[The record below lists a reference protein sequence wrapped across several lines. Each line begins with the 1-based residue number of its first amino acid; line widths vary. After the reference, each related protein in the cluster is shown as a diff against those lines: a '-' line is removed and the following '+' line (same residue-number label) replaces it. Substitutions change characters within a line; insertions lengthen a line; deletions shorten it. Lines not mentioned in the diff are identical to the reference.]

1 MTQPGTLL
9 RSTGVGRSMRAP
21 PGGTLRGPAPPG
33 GALRGLA
40 PPGGTLRG
48 AAPHRRRLTR
58 KQLAWTRLSD
68 EELLSVRLCDL
79 GLTVDNSRI
88 ATYLE
93 RLYREL
99 EGRGIDFRPH
109 AWLSEEW
116 FSPDGVPGLAVPF
129 YLAHPRLERLERR
142 IMREVEGGN
151 SRWLMRILRHEAGHA
166 IDNAYRL
173 RRRRRWREVFGPASL
188 PYPERYRARPGSRR
202 YVHHLGEW
210 YAQAH
215 PTEDFAE
222 TFAVWLKPNSH
233 WRRTYATWPALQK
246 LSLVDELMVSIRG
259 KAPPVRNRSRVDP
272 IGTDTRTLA
281 DVYRRK
287 LAQSRYYRRGLAK
300 ELLLKVFSVEPE
312 RAGALRAAT
321 LMRVCKSE
329 LVACASRE
337 LGMERYSVYQ
347 ILRMLIER
355 CDALKLHVRGSRRDA
370 ARHVRWI
377 LGRIARLYAEG
388 ETPHLA
394 L

>member
-1 MTQPGTLL
+1 MAHSGTLL
-9 RSTGVGRSMRAP
+9 RSPVVARSSHAPREVTSRAAA
-21 PGGTLRGPAPPG
+21 LRRGPK
-33 GALRGLA
+33 
-40 PPGGTLRG
+40 
-48 AAPHRRRLTR
+48 RRR
-58 KQLAWTRLSD
+58 LAWTRLTD
-68 EELLSVRLCDL
+68 EELLTVRLCDL
-79 GLTVDNSRI
+79 RLTVENSRL
-88 ATYLE
+88 APYLE
-93 RLYREL
+93 RLYQEL
-99 EGRGIDFRPH
+99 ESRSIDFRPH

-116 FSPDGVPGLAVPF
+116 FSPDGVPGLAIPF

-188 PYPERYRARPGSRR
+188 PYPERYRARAGSRR

-222 TFAVWLKPNSH
+222 TFAVWLKPKSH
-233 WRRTYATWPALQK
+233 WRKAYAAWPALQK
-246 LSLVDELMVSIRG
+246 LSLVDELMTSVRG
-259 KAPPVRNRSRVDP
+259 STPPVRNRLRVDP

-281 DVYRRK
+281 EVYRRK
-287 LAQSRYYRRGLAK
+287 LARNRRYGRGLAE
-300 ELLLKVFSVEPE
+300 ELLRKVFSVEPE
-312 RAGALRAAT
+312 RAGVLRAAT
-321 LMRVCKSE
+321 LMRLRKSE

-337 LGMERYSVYQ
+337 LGIERYSVHQ

-370 ARHVRWI
+370 QRHVRWI
-377 LGRIARLYAEG
+377 LGRVARLYAEG
-388 ETPHLA
+388 ETPHLK

>member
-1 MTQPGTLL
+1 MGRHRTPP
-9 RSTGVGRSMRAP
+9 RSTVEARS
-21 PGGTLRGPAPPG
+21 T
-33 GALRGLA
+33 
-40 PPGGTLRG
+40 
-48 AAPHRRRLTR
+48 RRRL
-58 KQLAWTRLSD
+58 AWARLSD
-68 EELLSVRLCDL
+68 QDLLAVRLCDL
-79 GLTVDNSRI
+79 KLTIENSRL
-88 ATYLE
+88 APYLE

-99 EGRGIDFRPH
+99 ESRGIDFRPH

-116 FSPDGVPGLAVPF
+116 FSPDGVPGIAVPF

-142 IMREVEGGN
+142 VMRGVEGGN

-188 PYPERYRARPGSRR
+188 PYPDRYRARAGSRR

-222 TFAVWLKPNSH
+222 TFAVWLKPKSD
-233 WRRTYATWPALQK
+233 WRKSYAAWPALQK
-246 LSLVDELMVSIRG
+246 LSLVDELVTSVRG
-259 KAPPVRNRSRVDP
+259 TSPPVRNRLRVDP

-287 LAQSRYYRRGLAK
+287 LAHHRQYGRGLAE
-300 ELLLKVFSVEPE
+300 ELLLKVFSVRPE

-321 LMRVCKSE
+321 LMRLRKSE
-329 LVACASRE
+329 LLAFASRE
-337 LGMERYSVYQ
+337 LGIERYSVHQ

-377 LGRIARLYAEG
+377 LGRIARLYAQG
-388 ETPHLA
+388 ETPHLP